1 VLVSAASRHGA
12 TREIA
17 VMMARWLPETPA
29 GRSAGLTATF
39 LPVEQH
45 PDPGRFDGVVFGSAV
60 YAGRWLE
67 SARHW
72 VTTSAAALRKRPVWL
87 FSSGPIGAPPFPPD
101 EPYDLTALLPLIGA
115 RGHSLFPGRLHE
127 RLLTFE
133 ERAMATA
140 MRAPFGDFRDWDAV
154 HAWSAEIAHHL
165 VDLTSTSGSA
175 PSGTR

>member
-1 VLVSAASRHGA
+1 
-12 TREIA
+12 
-17 VMMARWLPETPA
+17 M
-29 GRSAGLTATF
+29 
-39 LPVEQH
+39 
-45 PDPGRFDGVVFGSAV
+45 
-60 YAGRWLE
+60 
-67 SARHW
+67 
-72 VTTSAAALRKRPVWL
+72 WL